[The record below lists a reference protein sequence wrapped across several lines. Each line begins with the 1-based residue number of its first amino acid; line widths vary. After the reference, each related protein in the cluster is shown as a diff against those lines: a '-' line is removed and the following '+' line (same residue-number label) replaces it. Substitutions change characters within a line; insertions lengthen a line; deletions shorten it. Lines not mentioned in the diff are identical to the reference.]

1 MFIKIIFCFFPF
13 CLKPLPRTSC
23 SDWFLRLFPFA
34 GLTSLQ
40 SPLTADII
48 RAMSWLVCE
57 TLRPANDHVDHETES
72 FDPPCLPHFVV
83 VVLVVLEMLLFIYS
97 FIYLFL
103 LLSHMSLSA
112 QTQDVDTKIQTNSCW
127 NREPYLLTCK
137 DFPSLLA
144 EPWFVHLQVL
154 HFYTFLTASA
164 DFFTSFPP
172 PLLFTN
178 LSMSGHARVGLYA
191 GAHPAG
197 ERARAT
203 VCYYRREGEARL
215 LQGTPP
221 ELMFHTCAQ
230 CSTLYR
236 ASQVHCINCGRN
248 HFIVGVLPLLCLF
261 SGVRSITQYSHRNCF

>member
-1 MFIKIIFCFFPF
+1 
-13 CLKPLPRTSC
+13 
-23 SDWFLRLFPFA
+23 
-34 GLTSLQ
+34 
-40 SPLTADII
+40 
-48 RAMSWLVCE
+48 
-57 TLRPANDHVDHETES
+57 
-72 FDPPCLPHFVV
+72 
-83 VVLVVLEMLLFIYS
+83 
-97 FIYLFL
+97 
-103 LLSHMSLSA
+103 MSLSA

-127 NREPYLLTCK
+127 NT
-137 DFPSLLA
+137 SLHA
-144 EPWFVHLQVL
+144 KTSQVCSLSLDLGIYML
-154 HFYTFLTASA
+154 HFYTFFYCLSRLLHST
-164 DFFTSFPP
+164 PP
-172 PLLFTN
+172 HPPSPLLFTN

-215 LQGTPP
+215 FQGTPP

>member
-1 MFIKIIFCFFPF
+1 MQRLPKFVSSALICAFTCFTFI
-13 CLKPLPRTSC
+13 
-23 SDWFLRLFPFA
+23 
-34 GLTSLQ
+34 
-40 SPLTADII
+40 
-48 RAMSWLVCE
+48 
-57 TLRPANDHVDHETES
+57 
-72 FDPPCLPHFVV
+72 
-83 VVLVVLEMLLFIYS
+83 
-97 FIYLFL
+97 LFL
-103 LLSHMSLSA
+103 LPQ
-112 QTQDVDTKIQTNSCW
+112 QTSS
-127 NREPYLLTCK
+127 R
-137 DFPSLLA
+137 
-144 EPWFVHLQVL
+144 H
-154 HFYTFLTASA
+154 
-164 DFFTSFPP
+164 PP

-215 LQGTPP
+215 FQGTPP

>member
-1 MFIKIIFCFFPF
+1 MWTQKYKQIAVGIPPYMQRLPKFASWALIWAFTCF
-13 CLKPLPRTSC
+13 
-23 SDWFLRLFPFA
+23 
-34 GLTSLQ
+34 
-40 SPLTADII
+40 
-48 RAMSWLVCE
+48 
-57 TLRPANDHVDHETES
+57 
-72 FDPPCLPHFVV
+72 
-83 VVLVVLEMLLFIYS
+83 
-97 FIYLFL
+97 
-103 LLSHMSLSA
+103 
-112 QTQDVDTKIQTNSCW
+112 
-127 NREPYLLTCK
+127 
-137 DFPSLLA
+137 
-144 EPWFVHLQVL
+144 
-154 HFYTFLTASA
+154 TFFTASA
-164 DFFTSFPP
+164 DFFTSPP
-172 PLLFTN
+172 PSPLLFTN

-215 LQGTPP
+215 FQGTPP